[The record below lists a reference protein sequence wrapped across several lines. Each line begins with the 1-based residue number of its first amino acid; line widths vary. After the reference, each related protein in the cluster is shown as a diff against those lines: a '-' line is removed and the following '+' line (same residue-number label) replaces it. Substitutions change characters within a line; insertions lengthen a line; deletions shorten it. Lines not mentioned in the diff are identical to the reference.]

1 MPINAKRS
9 YASKVSGSTARRR
22 CRVTIS
28 VLGHINS
35 YSVNDNYSFY
45 VYSHFTDEK
54 TGPDRRNKLLKGH
67 SQRGAGLQFHHR
79 TKPAFLG
86 NHALVLCV

>member
-1 MPINAKRS
+1 MQKEVMLLKS
-9 YASKVSGSTARRR
+9 QGLARRR

-28 VLGHINS
+28 ELGHINS

-54 TGPDRRNKLLKGH
+54 TGPDRRNKLLKVTVKEEQG
-67 SQRGAGLQFHHR
+67 SNFITEPSLL
-79 TKPAFLG
+79 FL
-86 NHALVLCV
+86 VTMP